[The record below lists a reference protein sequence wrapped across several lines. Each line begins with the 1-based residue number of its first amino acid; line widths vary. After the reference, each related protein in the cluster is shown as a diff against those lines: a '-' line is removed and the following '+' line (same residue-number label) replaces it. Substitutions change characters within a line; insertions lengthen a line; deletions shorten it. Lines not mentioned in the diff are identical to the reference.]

1 MENSGRYIPAE
12 IGIIKF
18 NLKDGVHNNKLHL
31 MIDPRKFFF
40 NFDLKRNK
48 N

>member
-12 IGIIKF
+12 IGLIKF

-31 MIDPRKFFF
+31 MIDPRKLY
-40 NFDLKRNK
+40 LKFYLK
-48 N
+48 K